1 MTNAPKVVTCGF
13 FLTTFVVLWVI
24 YSYATRGVIIS
35 GGPAT
40 WLLAL
45 ITSAVLTVVFARYRP
60 SGR

>member
-1 MTNAPKVVTCGF
+1 MTKAPKIVTCGF

-24 YSYATRGVIIS
+24 YSYATRGVIVS
-35 GGPAT
+35 ASPAA

-45 ITSAVLTVVFARYRP
+45 ITSAVLTVVFARFRP